1 MSTENNSDLLFKNSV
16 KILTDLISF
25 KTISGEDNTALID
38 YCDDIL
44 KKLGATSF
52 RTYDDEKK
60 RVNLFATLKAKSS
73 NNKKPIILSGHTD
86 VVPVSKG
93 WSSDPFTATIKDDK
107 LYGRGSCDMK
117 GFIACTLAYAPI
129 YSKSNLD
136 RDIHFSF
143 TFDEETACIGAPIL
157 IEELKRR
164 NIKDG
169 ICIVGEPTNMKII
182 DAHKGCYEYTT
193 HFRGLA
199 GHSSAPHKGVS
210 AVEYASK
217 YVNKL
222 MELRERLKEREPK
235 DSIFDPPHS
244 TLSIGGI
251 FGGIAHNVIADKCH
265 VNWETRPVVKED
277 GVFLNQE
284 IDKYVNEV
292 LLPDMKKIFPNA
304 SIEKN
309 IIGEI
314 IGFDRKS
321 KSDACELI
329 SSLTGD
335 NSRQVVSF
343 GTEAGLFQEI
353 GISTVVCGPG
363 SIEQAHKIDEFI
375 ILDELKKR
383 VKKDSI
389 FDPPHSTLSIG
400 GIKGG
405 IAHNV
410 IADKCSVEWETRP
423 VVKDDG
429 EFVTKEIDKY
439 ANEVLLPEMK
449 KVFPDSYIKKEV
461 IGEVVG
467 FNRLDD
473 SEACEFVSNI
483 TGDNS
488 REVVSFGTEAG
499 LFQELGISTVVCGP
513 GSIEQA
519 HKIDEFI
526 ELNEMK
532 KCLKFLE
539 GVKDKSVN

>member
-1 MSTENNSDLLFKNSV
+1 MSTENNSELLYDNSV
-16 KILTDLISF
+16 QILKDLIAF
-25 KTISGEDNTALID
+25 KTISGEDNSSLID

-60 RVNLFATLKAKSS
+60 RVNLFATLKAKNS

-93 WSSDPFTATIKDDK
+93 WSSDPFTASIKGDK

-143 TFDEETACIGAPIL
+143 TFDEETACQGAPIL
-157 IEELKRR
+157 IEELKKRD
-164 NIKDG
+164 IKNG
-169 ICIVGEPTNMKII
+169 ICIIGEPTNMKII

-193 HFRGLA
+193 YFKGLA

-210 AVEYASK
+210 AVEYASR

-222 MELRERLKEREPK
+222 IELREKLKSRTPK

-244 TLSIGGI
+244 TLSIGGV

-277 GVFLNQE
+277 GIFLNQE
-284 IDKYVNEV
+284 IDKYANEV
-292 LLPDMKKIFPNA
+292 LLPEMKKIFTNA
-304 SIEKN
+304 SIEKD

-314 IGFDRKS
+314 VGFDREE

-363 SIEQAHKIDEFI
+363 SIDQAHKIDEFI
-375 ILDELKKR
+375 VLDELKKC
-383 VKKDSI
+383 
-389 FDPPHSTLSIG
+389 LNLLG
-400 GIKGG
+400 GIKAES
-405 IAHNV
+405 I
-410 IADKCSVEWETRP
+410 
-423 VVKDDG
+423 
-429 EFVTKEIDKY
+429 
-439 ANEVLLPEMK
+439 
-449 KVFPDSYIKKEV
+449 
-461 IGEVVG
+461 
-467 FNRLDD
+467 
-473 SEACEFVSNI
+473 SN
-483 TGDNS
+483 
-488 REVVSFGTEAG
+488 
-499 LFQELGISTVVCGP
+499 
-513 GSIEQA
+513 
-519 HKIDEFI
+519 K
-526 ELNEMK
+526 
-532 KCLKFLE
+532 
-539 GVKDKSVN
+539 

>member
-1 MSTENNSDLLFKNSV
+1 MSTENNSENLYNNSV
-16 KILTDLISF
+16 KILTDLIGF
-25 KTISGEDNTALID
+25 KTISGEDNSSLID
-38 YCDDIL
+38 YCDEIL
-44 KKLGATSF
+44 KQLSATSF

-60 RVNLFATLKAKSS
+60 RVNLFATLKAKNS

-117 GFIACTLAYAPI
+117 GFIACALAYAPI
-129 YSKSNLD
+129 YSKSDLD

-143 TFDEETACIGAPIL
+143 TFDEETACQGAPIL
-157 IEELKRR
+157 IEELKKRG
-164 NIKDG
+164 IKNG
-169 ICIVGEPTNMKII
+169 ICIIGEPTNMKII

-193 HFRGLA
+193 YFKGLA

-210 AVEYASK
+210 AVEYASR

-222 MELRERLKEREPK
+222 IELREKLKERTPK

-277 GVFLNQE
+277 AVFLNQE
-284 IDKYVNEV
+284 LDKYANEI
-292 LLPDMKKIFPNA
+292 LLPEMKKTFPNS
-304 SIEKN
+304 SIEKD

-314 IGFDRKS
+314 VGFDREE

-329 SSLTGD
+329 SNLTGD

-375 ILDELKKR
+375 VLDELKKCL
-383 VKKDSI
+383 DLL
-389 FDPPHSTLSIG
+389 D
-400 GIKGG
+400 GIK
-405 IAHNV
+405 
-410 IADKCSVEWETRP
+410 K
-423 VVKDDG
+423 
-429 EFVTKEIDKY
+429 
-439 ANEVLLPEMK
+439 
-449 KVFPDSYIKKEV
+449 
-461 IGEVVG
+461 
-467 FNRLDD
+467 
-473 SEACEFVSNI
+473 
-483 TGDNS
+483 NS
-488 REVVSFGTEAG
+488 
-499 LFQELGISTVVCGP
+499 IP
-513 GSIEQA
+513 
-519 HKIDEFI
+519 
-526 ELNEMK
+526 N
-532 KCLKFLE
+532 
-539 GVKDKSVN
+539 